1 MRSSPLP
8 LPLPIVF
15 SLAVLPLPGA
25 DSPPPPSPP
34 SEARAI
40 LWLANEVPRWS
51 RENRCRSCHND
62 GDGTSALVAAHAA
75 SIEFPEEA
83 LKQGLPWLAAP
94 EDWRSTKAGEDD
106 PGGIELARIQFS
118 RALAGAV
125 ASGLLDRAP
134 LLRAA
139 EKLAGDQLANG
150 SWKGGSENAVGSP
163 TAYSRHLATET
174 ARSVLAVT
182 GRHEDARRRAEAWLV
197 ARAPVNVHQ
206 ASVLLLGTSPR
217 EKHPGDE
224 RIGESLALIRTGRSP
239 KGDWGPYASS
249 PPEVFDT
256 ALVLMGLARVL
267 PRLESGEKNGERA
280 AEVREWIRRGRESL
294 VALQE
299 KDGSWQETTRP
310 AGAESYAQRVSTT
323 AWAALALI
331 ETR

>member
-1 MRSSPLP
+1 MGSSPLP
-8 LPLPIVF
+8 LPILF
-15 SLAVLPLPGA
+15 LATLPLA
-25 DSPPPPSPP
+25 SAESP
-34 SEARAI
+34 EKRAVA
-40 LWLANEVPRWS
+40 WLSQEVPRWS

-62 GDGTSALVAAHAA
+62 GDGASALVAARAA

-94 EDWRSTKAGEDD
+94 EDWRGEKPSKDD
-106 PGGIELARIQFS
+106 PAGVELARIQFS

-182 GRHEDARRRAEAWLV
+182 GRHEDSRRRAAAWLV
-197 ARAPVNVHQ
+197 ERAPVNVHQ
-206 ASVLLLGTSPR
+206 AAVLLLGASRR

-224 RIGESLALIRTGRSP
+224 RIAESLALIRAGRSP
-239 KGDWGPYASS
+239 KGDWGPYTSS
-249 PPEVFDT
+249 APEVFDT
-256 ALVLMGLARVL
+256 ALVLIGLVRVL
-267 PRLESGEKNGERA
+267 PRLESGEKSRERA
-280 AEVREWIRRGRESL
+280 AEVREWIRRGRERI
-294 VALQE
+294 VELQE
-299 KDGSWQETTRP
+299 KDGSWPETTRP
-310 AGAESYAQRVSTT
+310 GGIESYAQRVSTT